1 MKIIKIIG
9 CKSFKI
15 EGKNIYTINLD
26 NQFLIN
32 GKILTD
38 NKSGKFR
45 ISGLYDDKI
54 VLFEENKCSTYIYN
68 DKEDLI
74 KRIDEYAIIIPAR
87 NESKVIKNL

>member
-54 VLFEENKCSTYIYN
+54 G
-68 DKEDLI
+68 
-74 KRIDEYAIIIPAR
+74 
-87 NESKVIKNL
+87 